1 MKKIISLGLNILF
14 WAICSCV
21 IFMIFSPVNREVE
34 IVNGVETVKIHYD
47 TMAIY
52 GSTIGIL
59 IKMILYYVNVYFLS
73 KFIDQKAFG
82 KYVVF
87 LAITISITF
96 ILDYLKYG
104 FLYGFD
110 FYMFE
115 TFLVNVWLYIF
126 FAGTS
131 FVHIIILRWQKEEAL
146 KQRLK
151 EDRLAAELKLLKS
164 QINPHFL
171 FNALNNMLS
180 IAEKHQ
186 QTEVSSSIAQ
196 LSDMLRFLLYSTG
209 DDLISVEKE
218 VQFIENYIQ
227 LNKLRFDVKDP
238 IDISFTVDPAI
249 LEKTIAPAVF
259 IPFIENAFKHG
270 ISIYEPS
277 FIHISIRM
285 DASDLIFECRNS
297 IVVKSENDVFSKK
310 DSGVGLQNVKRRLA
324 ILYPDKH
331 SLAITEEQN
340 TYEVILK
347 LNT

>member
-1 MKKIISLGLNILF
+1 MKKIISIGLNIIF
-14 WAICSCV
+14 WTICSCI

-34 IVNGVETVKIHYD
+34 IVNGVETVKVHYD

-59 IKMILYYVNVYFLS
+59 IKMILYYTNVCFLS

-82 KYVVF
+82 KYLFF
-87 LAITISITF
+87 LAVAVSITF

-126 FAGTS
+126 FVGTS
-131 FVHIIILRWQKEEAL
+131 FVHLMMLRWQKEEAL
-146 KQRLK
+146 KQQLK

-218 VQFIENYIQ
+218 VHFIENYIQ
-227 LNKLRFDVKDP
+227 LNRLRFDVKDP
-238 IDISFTVDPAI
+238 IDISFTVDPTV
-249 LEKTIAPAVF
+249 LDKTIAPAIF
-259 IPFIENAFKHG
+259 IPLVENAFKHG

-285 DASDLIFECRNS
+285 EASQLIFECRNS
-297 IVVKSENDVFSKK
+297 IVTKSENDVFSKK

-331 SLAITEEQN
+331 SLAIIEEQN
-340 TYEVILK
+340 TYEVILN

>member
-1 MKKIISLGLNILF
+1 MRKIISLGLNILF
-14 WAICSCV
+14 WTICSCV

-34 IVNGVETVKIHYD
+34 IVNGIETVKVHYD

-59 IKMILYYVNVYFLS
+59 IKMILYYVNVYVLS

-82 KYVVF
+82 KYVIF
-87 LAITISITF
+87 LAIAISVTF

-126 FAGTS
+126 FVGTS
-131 FVHIIILRWQKEEAL
+131 FVHLMILRWQKEEAL
-146 KQRLK
+146 KRQLK

-186 QTEVSSSIAQ
+186 QMEVSSSIAQ

-218 VQFIENYIQ
+218 GQFIENYIQ
-227 LNKLRFDVKDP
+227 LNKLRFDTKDP
-238 IDISFTVDPAI
+238 IDINFTIDPAV
-249 LEKTIAPAVF
+249 LEYTIAPAIF
-259 IPFIENAFKHG
+259 IPFVENAFKHG
-270 ISIYEPS
+270 ISIYKPS

-297 IVVKSENDVFSKK
+297 VVMKPENDVFSKK

-324 ILYPDKH
+324 ILYPNKH

-340 TYEVILK
+340 IYEVILK